1 MKELGQE
8 IHYMPRPGLI
18 SQPLCVGAKVVLEKN
33 LWFNG
38 RLLNGTIGNVLEIK
52 FKNSPPD
59 PNELPE
65 YVLVDFKNY
74 MGTELYTSG
83 NLQGVPIVPILDEE
97 QAKLKKSKLAKYI
110 PLRGAYGITVHK
122 TQSLTLPKAAV
133 YLGDYEIFPSVD
145 FVSFSRVKKLTYLAV
160 LDRELSEHRL
170 VYGPNTETQAIKYFH
185 DQVWE
190 QRRLEGIALLDS
202 KSSHASLCT
211 PEQAEYAKALIRG
224 TGK

>member
-38 RLLNGTIGNVLEIK
+38 RLLNGSIGNVLEIK

-65 YVLVDFKNY
+65 YVLVDFKNF

-133 YLGDYEIFPSVD
+133 YLGGCEIFPSID
-145 FVSFSRVKKLTYLAV
+145 FVTFSRVKKIGDLAI
-160 LDRELSEHRL
+160 LDREVLEGRL
-170 VYGPNTETQAIKYFH
+170 VYDNAETQIIKYFH

-190 QRRLEGIALLDS
+190 QHRLEGIAQLDS
-202 KSSHASLCT
+202 MGPQASTCT
-211 PEQAEYAKALIRG
+211 PEQAEYVKALIRG
-224 TGK
+224 AGK